1 MVTKDQGEV
10 DARRAQPTSQA
21 DGMAATAT
29 AQAGAEAGG
38 GLSSLLGAGPFLEA
52 VIEHIPAV
60 VFVKDATD
68 SRFILLNR
76 AGEEFLG
83 VKREAIIGRT
93 DHDVSP
99 KDEADRFV
107 ARDHEVLKSRQV
119 EIFEEEPVHTPHN
132 GLRFLRTR
140 MIVICDD
147 QDQPQYLLG
156 ISEDVT
162 DQKLKSERIR
172 HMAHHDGLT
181 DLANRALFRQRLD
194 AAMAEYRCTRRG
206 VVLFFIDLDGFK
218 RLNDT
223 LGHPTGDAVL
233 RLLAERIRRCA
244 HDGDTVA
251 RLGGDEFAII
261 HPVLPTSKSPT
272 AMATELVRSIARPY
286 DVGGSQLTLTASVGV
301 SVAGEDC
308 QDPDRMLKNAD
319 VALYRA
325 KTDGRNAFR
334 FYDSSMDNYLEAK
347 RDLERAVRNALAR
360 GEFEV
365 HYQPTVD
372 VRSERTCGYEALI
385 RWRHREKGLLPP
397 SEFIGIAEEVGF
409 IVPLGEWVLRKAC
422 DDAASWPPYM
432 RLAVNVS
439 PAQCSAALTQ
449 TVMNALAA
457 SRLPP
462 DRLELEITESA
473 LLQDNDVTLATLH
486 QLRKLGVKIAMDDFG
501 TGYSSLS
508 YLRSFPFDKI
518 KIDKSFV
525 KDVLVHP
532 ESLVIVRAVAGLG
545 LSFGVPTTAEGV
557 ETREQFEQIR
567 EAGCTQCQGYLF
579 GRAIPNAEVMRELH
593 QRRQAIRTPGYA

>member
-1 MVTKDQGEV
+1 M
-10 DARRAQPTSQA
+10 QPTGQSA
-21 DGMAATAT
+21 SLPGDTAT
-29 AQAGAEAGG
+29 APATHVRAEASD
-38 GLSSLLGAGPFLEA
+38 GLSSLLGAGQFLEA

-60 VFVKDATD
+60 VFVKDARD
-68 SRFILLNR
+68 FRFILLNC

-93 DHDVSP
+93 DHDVFP
-99 KDEADRFV
+99 RDEADRFV
-107 ARDHEVLKSRQV
+107 ARDRVVLKSRQV
-119 EIFEEEPVHTPHN
+119 EIIEEEPVHTPHN

-140 MIVICDD
+140 MIVVCDD
-147 QDQPQYLLG
+147 REQPQYLLG

-194 AAMAEYRCTRRG
+194 AAMAEYRCSRRG
-206 VVLFFIDLDGFK
+206 VVLLFIDLDGFK

-233 RLLAERIRRCA
+233 RLLAERLRRCA

-251 RLGGDEFAII
+251 RLGGDEFAIV

-272 AMATELVRSIARPY
+272 AMAAELVRSIARPY

-308 QDPDRMLKNAD
+308 QEPDRMLKNAD

-334 FYDSSMDNYLEAK
+334 FYDASMDNHLEAK

-365 HYQPTVD
+365 HYQPIVD
-372 VRSERTCGYEALI
+372 VRSERTCGYEALL
-385 RWRHREKGLLPP
+385 RWRHRERGLLPP

-422 DDAASWPPYM
+422 DDAADWPPYM
-432 RLAVNVS
+432 RLAVNIS

-449 TVMNALAA
+449 TVMSALAA

-473 LLQDNDVTLATLH
+473 LLQDNNVTLSTLH

-525 KDVLVHP
+525 KEVLVHP

-579 GRAIPNAEVMRELH
+579 GRAIPNAEVMRLIQ
-593 QRRQAIRTPGYA
+593 QRRQAIRKPGYA

>member
-1 MVTKDQGEV
+1 MQSS
-10 DARRAQPTSQA
+10 AQSAGQPGPAAVQTEAA
-21 DGMAATAT
+21 D
-29 AQAGAEAGG
+29 
-38 GLSSLLGAGPFLEA
+38 GLSSLLGAGQFLEA

-60 VFVKDATD
+60 VFVKDACD
-68 SRFILLNR
+68 FRFILLNR

-83 VKREAIIGRT
+83 VKRDAIIGRT
-93 DHDVSP
+93 DHDVFP
-99 KDEADRFV
+99 KDEADQFV
-107 ARDHEVLKSRQV
+107 ARDREVLKSRQV
-119 EIFEEEPVHTPHN
+119 EIIEEEPVHTPHN

-140 MIVICDD
+140 MIVVCDD
-147 QDQPQYLLG
+147 NEQPQYLLG

-194 AAMAEYRCTRRG
+194 AAMAEHRSTKRG
-206 VVLFFIDLDGFK
+206 VALFFIDLDGFK

-233 RLLAERIRRCA
+233 RLLAERLRRCG

-251 RLGGDEFAII
+251 RLGGDEFAIV
-261 HPVLPTSKSPT
+261 HPVSPTSKSPT
-272 AMATELVRSIARPY
+272 AIATELVRSIARPY

-301 SVAGEDC
+301 SVAGDGCHE
-308 QDPDRMLKNAD
+308 PDRMLKNAD

-334 FYDSSMDNYLEAK
+334 FYDPSMDNYLEAK

-365 HYQPTVD
+365 HYQPIVD
-372 VRSERTCGYEALI
+372 VRSERTCGYEALL

-422 DDAASWPPYM
+422 DDAASWPPYL
-432 RLAVNVS
+432 RLAVNIS
-439 PAQCSAALTQ
+439 PAQCTAALTQ

-462 DRLELEITESA
+462 DRLELEITELA
-473 LLQDNDVTLATLH
+473 LLHDNTTTLSTLH
-486 QLRKLGVKIAMDDFG
+486 QLRTLGVKIAMDDFG

-518 KIDKSFV
+518 KIDQSFV
-525 KDVLVHP
+525 RDVLVHP

-579 GRAIPNAEVMRELH
+579 GRAIPNTEVTRLMQ
-593 QRRQAIRTPGYA
+593 QRRQAIRKPGYA

>member
-1 MVTKDQGEV
+1 VPFSRHARDYRGIKGE
-10 DARRAQPTSQA
+10 T
-21 DGMAATAT
+21 GETL
-29 AQAGAEAGG
+29 G
-38 GLSSLLGAGPFLEA
+38 SLLGAGQFLEA

-60 VFVKDATD
+60 VFVKDARD
-68 SRFILLNR
+68 FRFILLNR

-83 VKREAIIGRT
+83 VSRQAIIGKT
-93 DHDVSP
+93 DHDVFP
-99 KDEADRFV
+99 KEEADQFV
-107 ARDHEVLKSRQV
+107 ARDREVLKSRHV
-119 EIFEEEPVHTPHN
+119 EIVEEEPVHTPHN

-147 QDQPQYLLG
+147 KQEPEYLVG

-162 DQKLKSERIR
+162 DQKRKTERIK

-194 AAMAEYRCTRRG
+194 AAMAEYRGTRRG
-206 VVLFFIDLDGFK
+206 VALFFIDLDGFK

-233 RLLAERIRRCA
+233 RLLAERLRRA
-244 HDGDTVA
+244 AQEGDTVA
-251 RLGGDEFAII
+251 RLGGDEFALL
-261 HPVLPTSKSPT
+261 HPVTPTSKSLP
-272 AMATELVRSIARPY
+272 ALASELVQSIARPY
-286 DVGGSQLTLTASVGV
+286 DVGGSQLTLTASIGV
-301 SVAGEDC
+301 SLAGEAC
-308 QDPDRMLKNAD
+308 QEPDRMLKNAD

-334 FYDSSMDNYLEAK
+334 FYDPSMDNHLEAK

-365 HYQPTVD
+365 HYQPIVD
-372 VRSERTCGYEALI
+372 VRSERICGYEALT
-385 RWRHREKGLLPP
+385 RWRHRERGLLPP

-409 IVPLGEWVLRKAC
+409 IIPLGEWVLRKAC

-432 RLAVNVS
+432 RLAVNIS
-439 PAQCSAALTQ
+439 PAQCTAALTP
-449 TVMNALAA
+449 TVFNALAS

-473 LLQDNDVTLATLH
+473 LLQDNSATLATLH
-486 QLRKLGVKIAMDDFG
+486 QLRKLGVNIAMDDFG

-525 KDVLVHP
+525 SDVLVHP
-532 ESLVIVRAVAGLG
+532 ESLSIVRAVAGLG
-545 LSFGVPTTAEGV
+545 VSFGVPTTAEGV
-557 ETREQFEQIR
+557 ETREQFEQIKA
-567 EAGCTQCQGYLF
+567 AGCTQCQGYLF
-579 GRAIPNAEVMRELH
+579 GRAIPNAEVMRALQ
-593 QRRQAIRTPGYA
+593 QRRQAIRKPGYA

>member
-1 MVTKDQGEV
+1 MQ
-10 DARRAQPTSQA
+10 RRAQTTSQPG
-21 DGMAATAT
+21 GMASAAP
-29 AQAGAEAGG
+29 AQAGAEAGD

-83 VKREAIIGRT
+83 AKRDAIIGRT
-93 DHDVSP
+93 DHDVFP

-251 RLGGDEFAII
+251 RLGGC
-261 HPVLPTSKSPT
+261 LLYTSPSPRD
-272 AMATELVRSIARPY
+272 RS
-286 DVGGSQLTLTASVGV
+286 
-301 SVAGEDC
+301 
-308 QDPDRMLKNAD
+308 
-319 VALYRA
+319 
-325 KTDGRNAFR
+325 
-334 FYDSSMDNYLEAK
+334 
-347 RDLERAVRNALAR
+347 
-360 GEFEV
+360 
-365 HYQPTVD
+365 
-372 VRSERTCGYEALI
+372 
-385 RWRHREKGLLPP
+385 
-397 SEFIGIAEEVGF
+397 
-409 IVPLGEWVLRKAC
+409 
-422 DDAASWPPYM
+422 
-432 RLAVNVS
+432 
-439 PAQCSAALTQ
+439 
-449 TVMNALAA
+449 
-457 SRLPP
+457 
-462 DRLELEITESA
+462 
-473 LLQDNDVTLATLH
+473 
-486 QLRKLGVKIAMDDFG
+486 
-501 TGYSSLS
+501 
-508 YLRSFPFDKI
+508 
-518 KIDKSFV
+518 
-525 KDVLVHP
+525 
-532 ESLVIVRAVAGLG
+532 
-545 LSFGVPTTAEGV
+545 
-557 ETREQFEQIR
+557 
-567 EAGCTQCQGYLF
+567 
-579 GRAIPNAEVMRELH
+579 
-593 QRRQAIRTPGYA
+593 

>member
-1 MVTKDQGEV
+1 MQSRAGFVGQERAIAPAA
-10 DARRAQPTSQA
+10 ARNVSS
-21 DGMAATAT
+21 AAPD
-29 AQAGAEAGG
+29 EP
-38 GLSSLLGAGPFLEA
+38 LSSLLGAGQFLEA

-60 VFVKDATD
+60 VFVKDARD
-68 SRFILLNR
+68 FRFILLNR
-76 AGEEFLG
+76 AGEQFLG
-83 VKREAIIGRT
+83 VSRQAIIGKT
-93 DHDVSP
+93 DHDVFP
-99 KDEADRFV
+99 KEEADQFV
-107 ARDHEVLKSRQV
+107 ARDREVLKSREV
-119 EIFEEEPVHTPHN
+119 AVIDEEPVHTPHN

-140 MIVICDD
+140 MIVICDEK
-147 QDQPQYLLG
+147 QQPEYLLG

-162 DQKLKSERIR
+162 DQKHKAERIR

-194 AAMAEYRCTRRG
+194 AAMAEYRGTGRG
-206 VVLFFIDLDGFK
+206 VALYFIDLDGFK

-233 RLLAERIRRCA
+233 RLLAERLRRCGQE
-244 HDGDTVA
+244 GDTVA
-251 RLGGDEFAII
+251 RLGGDEFALL
-261 HPVLPTSKSPT
+261 HPVSPASKSLP
-272 AMATELVRSIARPY
+272 ALAGELVQSIARPY
-286 DVGGSQLTLTASVGV
+286 DVAGSKLTLTASVGV

-308 QDPDRMLKNAD
+308 QEPDRMLKNAD

-334 FYDSSMDNYLEAK
+334 FYDPDMDHHLEAK

-365 HYQPTVD
+365 HYQPIVD
-372 VRSERTCGYEALI
+372 IRSERACGFEALL

-409 IVPLGEWVLRKAC
+409 IIPLGEWVLRKAC
-422 DDAASWPPYM
+422 DDAANWPPYT
-432 RLAVNVS
+432 RLAVNIS
-439 PAQCSAALTQ
+439 PAQCNAALTQ

-473 LLQDNDVTLATLH
+473 LLQDNDATLATLH
-486 QLRKLGVKIAMDDFG
+486 QLRALGVKIAMDDFG

-545 LSFGVPTTAEGV
+545 ISFGVPTTAEGV
-557 ETREQFEQIR
+557 ETREQFEQIKA
-567 EAGCTQCQGYLF
+567 AGCTECQGYLF
-579 GRAIPNAEVMRELH
+579 GRAIPYDEVMRQL
-593 QRRQAIRTPGYA
+593 QRRRQAIRKPGYA

>member
-1 MVTKDQGEV
+1 MQ
-10 DARRAQPTSQA
+10 RRAQTTSQPG
-21 DGMAATAT
+21 GMASAPT
-29 AQAGAEAGG
+29 AQAGAEAGDA
-38 GLSSLLGAGPFLEA
+38 LSSLLGAGPFLEA

-83 VKREAIIGRT
+83 AKRDAIIGRT
-93 DHDVSP
+93 DHDVFP

-107 ARDHEVLKSRQV
+107 ARDREVLKSRQV

-251 RLGGDEFAII
+251 RLGGDEFAIV

-334 FYDSSMDNYLEAK
+334 FYDPSMDNYLEAK

-365 HYQPTVD
+365 HYQPIVE

-432 RLAVNVS
+432 RLAVNIS

-579 GRAIPNAEVMRELH
+579 GRAMPNAEVMRELH
-593 QRRQAIRTPGYA
+593 QRRQAIRKPGYA

>member
-1 MVTKDQGEV
+1 MQRSAHSVG
-10 DARRAQPTSQA
+10 QPGNLAST
-21 DGMAATAT
+21 T

-38 GLSSLLGAGPFLEA
+38 LSSLLGAGQFLEA
-52 VIEHIPAV
+52 VIEQIPAV
-60 VFVKDATD
+60 VFVKDASD
-68 SRFILLNR
+68 FRFILLNR

-83 VKREAIIGRT
+83 VSRQAIIGRT
-93 DHDVSP
+93 DHDVFP
-99 KDEADRFV
+99 KDEANRFV
-107 ARDHEVLKSRQV
+107 ARDREVLKSRQV
-119 EIFEEEPVHTPHN
+119 GIIEEEPVHTPHN

-140 MIVICDD
+140 MIVVCDD
-147 QDQPQYLLG
+147 NRQPQYLLG
-156 ISEDVT
+156 ISEEVT
-162 DQKLKSERIR
+162 DQKLKAERIR

-181 DLANRALFRQRLD
+181 DLVNRALFRQRLD
-194 AAMAEYRCTRRG
+194 AAMAEYRSTRRG
-206 VVLFFIDLDGFK
+206 VALFFIDLDGFK

-233 RLLAERIRRCA
+233 RYLAERLRRCA
-244 HDGDTVA
+244 HDDDTVA
-251 RLGGDEFAII
+251 RLGGDEFAIL
-261 HPVLPTSKSPT
+261 HPVHSTSKSPT
-272 AMATELVRSIARPY
+272 ALAHELIHSVARPF
-286 DVGGSQLTLTASVGV
+286 DVGGSQLTLTASIGV
-301 SVAGEDC
+301 SVAGDGCQEPDC
-308 QDPDRMLKNAD
+308 MLKNAD

-334 FYDSSMDNYLEAK
+334 FYDSSMDNHLEAK

-365 HYQPTVD
+365 HYQPIVD
-372 VRSERTCGYEALI
+372 VRSERVCGYEALV

-409 IVPLGEWVLRKAC
+409 IVPLGEWVLRRAC
-422 DDAASWPPYM
+422 DDAANWPPYM

-439 PAQCSAALTQ
+439 PAQCTAALTQ
-449 TVMNALAA
+449 TVVNALAS

-473 LLQDNDVTLATLH
+473 LLSDNSATLDTLH
-486 QLRKLGVKIAMDDFG
+486 RLRKLGVHIAMDDFG

-532 ESLVIVRAVAGLG
+532 ESLVIVRAVAGLA

-567 EAGCTQCQGYLF
+567 NAGCTQCQGYYF
-579 GRAIPNAEVMRELH
+579 GRAMPNADVMRSLH
-593 QRRQAIRTPGYA
+593 QRRQAIRKPGYA

>member
-1 MVTKDQGEV
+1 MQ
-10 DARRAQPTSQA
+10 RPAQITSQPG
-21 DGMAATAT
+21 GMASAPT
-29 AQAGAEAGG
+29 AQAGAEAGD

-83 VKREAIIGRT
+83 AKRDAIIGRT
-93 DHDVSP
+93 DHDVFP

-194 AAMAEYRCTRRG
+194 GAMAEYRCTRRG

-251 RLGGDEFAII
+251 RLGGDEFAIV

-334 FYDSSMDNYLEAK
+334 FYDPSMDNYLEAK

-365 HYQPTVD
+365 HYQPIVD

-432 RLAVNVS
+432 RLAVNIS

-518 KIDKSFV
+518 KIDQSFV

-579 GRAIPNAEVMRELH
+579 GRAMPNAEVMRELH
-593 QRRQAIRTPGYA
+593 QRRQAIRKPGYA

>member
-1 MVTKDQGEV
+1 MSSAIP
-10 DARRAQPTSQA
+10 ARPLPSAQRPA
-21 DGMAATAT
+21 DGKS
-29 AQAGAEAGG
+29 GAMPG
-38 GLSSLLGAGPFLEA
+38 SLLGGRFLEA

-60 VFVKDATD
+60 VFVKDARD
-68 SRFILLNR
+68 FRFVLLNR

-83 VKREAIIGRT
+83 VSRHAIIGKT
-93 DHDVSP
+93 DHDVFP
-99 KDEADRFV
+99 KQEADRFV
-107 ARDHEVLKSRQV
+107 ARDREVLKSRNV
-119 EIFEEEPVHTPHN
+119 EIVDDEPVHTPHN
-132 GLRFLRTR
+132 GLRLLRTR

-147 QDQPQYLLG
+147 RQQPEYLVG

-162 DQKLKSERIR
+162 EQKRKTERIK

-194 AAMAEYRCTRRG
+194 AAMAEFRGSRRG

-233 RLLAERIRRCA
+233 RLLGERLRRCA
-244 HDGDTVA
+244 QGDDTVA
-251 RLGGDEFAII
+251 RLGGDEFALLHQIA
-261 HPVLPTSKSPT
+261 PGSKSPT
-272 AMATELVRSIARPY
+272 AVANELVQSIGRPY
-286 DVGGSQLTLTASVGV
+286 DVAGSQLTLTASVGI
-301 SVAGEDC
+301 STAGDGC
-308 QDPDRMLKNAD
+308 KTPDQMLKNAD

-325 KTDGRNAFR
+325 KTDGRNTFR
-334 FYDSSMDNYLEAK
+334 FYDPSMDNYLEAK

-365 HYQPTVD
+365 HYQPIVD
-372 VRSERTCGYEALI
+372 VASERTRGFEALV
-385 RWRHREKGLLPP
+385 RWRHSEKGLLPP

-409 IVPLGEWVLRKAC
+409 IVPLGEWVLRRAC
-422 DDAASWPPYM
+422 EDAAGWPPYM
-432 RLAVNVS
+432 HLAVNIS
-439 PAQCSAALTQ
+439 PAQCTGALTQ
-449 TVMNALAA
+449 TVFNALAS

-462 DRLELEITESA
+462 ERLELEITESA
-473 LLQDNDVTLATLH
+473 LLQDNSTTISTLH

-518 KIDKSFV
+518 KIDQSFV

-545 LSFGVPTTAEGV
+545 ISFGVPTTAEGV

-567 EAGCTQCQGYLF
+567 SAGCTQCQGYLF
-579 GRAIPNAEVMRELH
+579 GRAIPNAEVMRGLH
-593 QRRQAIRTPGYA
+593 ERRKLIRKPGYA

>member
-1 MVTKDQGEV
+1 MQ
-10 DARRAQPTSQA
+10 RSAQSANQA
-21 DGMAATAT
+21 GGLAATAT
-29 AQAGAEAGG
+29 AQTRAEGVDD
-38 GLSSLLGAGPFLEA
+38 LSSLLGAGPFLEA

-60 VFVKDATD
+60 VFVKDARD
-68 SRFILLNR
+68 FRFILLNR

-83 VKREAIIGRT
+83 VKRDAIIGRT
-93 DHDVSP
+93 DHDVFP
-99 KDEADRFV
+99 KEEADRFV
-107 ARDHEVLKSRQV
+107 ARDREVLKSRQV
-119 EIFEEEPVHTPHN
+119 EIIEEEPVHTPHN

-140 MIVICDD
+140 MIVVCDD
-147 QDQPQYLLG
+147 KDEPQYLLG

-194 AAMAEYRCTRRG
+194 AAMAEYRGTRRG
-206 VVLFFIDLDGFK
+206 VVLYFIDLDGFK

-233 RLLAERIRRCA
+233 RLLAERLRRCA

-251 RLGGDEFAII
+251 RLGGDEFAIV

-272 AMATELVRSIARPY
+272 AMAAELVRSIARPY

-301 SVAGEDC
+301 SVAGDGCE
-308 QDPDRMLKNAD
+308 QPDRMLKNAD

-334 FYDSSMDNYLEAK
+334 FYDASMDNYLEAK

-365 HYQPTVD
+365 HYQPIVD
-372 VRSERTCGYEALI
+372 VRSERVCGYEALI

-422 DDAASWPPYM
+422 DDAANWPPYM
-432 RLAVNVS
+432 RLAVNIS
-439 PAQCSAALTQ
+439 PAQCTAALTQ

-518 KIDKSFV
+518 KIDQSFV
-525 KDVLVHP
+525 KEVLVHP

-579 GRAIPNAEVMRELH
+579 GRAVPNAEVMRAMH
-593 QRRQAIRTPGYA
+593 QRRQAIRKPGYA

>member
-1 MVTKDQGEV
+1 MQ
-10 DARRAQPTSQA
+10 RRAQPTSQPG
-21 DGMAATAT
+21 GMASAPT
-29 AQAGAEAGG
+29 AQAGAEAGD

-83 VKREAIIGRT
+83 AKREAIIGRT
-93 DHDVSP
+93 DHDVFP

-251 RLGGDEFAII
+251 RLGGDEFAIV

-365 HYQPTVD
+365 HYQPIVD

-432 RLAVNVS
+432 RLAVNIS

-593 QRRQAIRTPGYA
+593 QRRQAIRKPGYA

>member
-1 MVTKDQGEV
+1 MGQQDRP
-10 DARRAQPTSQA
+10 AP
-21 DGMAATAT
+21 TAT
-29 AQAGAEAGG
+29 TQSEAETGQGLGA
-38 GLSSLLGAGPFLEA
+38 LLGAGKFLDA

-60 VFVKDATD
+60 VFVKDARD
-68 SRFILLNR
+68 LRFILLNR

-83 VKREAIIGRT
+83 VSRQAVIGKT
-93 DHDVSP
+93 DHEVFP
-99 KDEADRFV
+99 KEEADRFV
-107 ARDHEVLKSRQV
+107 ARDREVLHSRRV
-119 EIFEEEPVHTPHN
+119 EIIEAEPVHTPHN

-140 MIVICDD
+140 MIVIRD
-147 QDQPQYLLG
+147 QNGQPQYLLG
-156 ISEDVT
+156 VSEDVT
-162 DQKLKSERIR
+162 DQKLKTERIR

-194 AAMAEYRCTRRG
+194 AVMAEFRSTRRG

-233 RLLAERIRRCA
+233 RMLAERLRRCA
-244 HDGDTVA
+244 HQGDTVA
-251 RLGGDEFAII
+251 RLGGDEFAIL
-261 HPVLPTSKSPT
+261 HPVGPASKSPT
-272 AMATELVRSIARPY
+272 ALASELVRSIARPY
-286 DVGGSQLTLTASVGV
+286 DVGGNQLTLTASIGV
-301 SVAGEDC
+301 SIANDGCSEA
-308 QDPDRMLKNAD
+308 DRMLKNAD

-334 FYDSSMDNYLEAK
+334 FYDPSMDNHLEAK
-347 RDLERAVRNALAR
+347 RDLERAVRDALAR

-365 HYQPTVD
+365 HYQPVVD
-372 VRSERTCGYEALI
+372 VRSERTVGFEALV

-397 SEFIGIAEEVGF
+397 SEFIGIAEEMGF

-422 DDAASWPPYM
+422 GDAADWPPYT

-439 PAQCSAALTQ
+439 PAQCTPALTQ
-449 TVMNALAA
+449 TVLNALAA

-462 DRLELEITESA
+462 DRLELEITETA
-473 LLQDNDVTLATLH
+473 LLHDNNVTLSVLH
-486 QLRKLGVKIAMDDFG
+486 QLRKLGVRIAMDDFG

-545 LSFGVPTTAEGV
+545 KSFGVPTTAEGV

-567 EAGCTQCQGYLF
+567 EAGCTQCQGYYF
-579 GRAIPNAEVMRELH
+579 GRAIPNAEVMRALH
-593 QRRQAIRTPGYA
+593 QRRQLIRKPGYA

>member
-1 MVTKDQGEV
+1 M
-10 DARRAQPTSQA
+10 QPTAQSVSQPE
-21 DGMAATAT
+21 GLATAPT
-29 AQAGAEAGG
+29 AHTRAEAGG
-38 GLSSLLGAGPFLEA
+38 GLSSLLGAGQFLEA

-60 VFVKDATD
+60 VFVKDARD
-68 SRFILLNR
+68 FRFILLNR
-76 AGEEFLG
+76 AGEDFLG
-83 VKREAIIGRT
+83 VKREAMIGRT
-93 DHDVSP
+93 DHDVFL

-107 ARDHEVLKSRQV
+107 ARDREVLKSRQV
-119 EIFEEEPVHTPHN
+119 EIIEEEPVHTPHN

-147 QDQPQYLLG
+147 QEQPQYLLG

-223 LGHPTGDAVL
+223 LGHPTGAAVL
-233 RLLAERIRRCA
+233 RLLAERLRRCA

-251 RLGGDEFAII
+251 RLGGDEFAIV

-308 QDPDRMLKNAD
+308 QEPDRMLKNAD

-365 HYQPTVD
+365 HYQPIVD
-372 VRSERTCGYEALI
+372 VRSERTCGYEALL

-432 RLAVNVS
+432 RLAVNIS

-473 LLQDNDVTLATLH
+473 LLHDNTVTLSTLH

-525 KDVLVHP
+525 KEVLVHP

-579 GRAIPNAEVMRELH
+579 GRAIPNAEVMRSLH
-593 QRRQAIRTPGYA
+593 QRRQAIRKPGYA

>member
-1 MVTKDQGEV
+1 MQ
-10 DARRAQPTSQA
+10 RSAQPTSQP
-21 DGMAATAT
+21 GGLAATAT
-29 AQAGAEAGG
+29 AHTRAEGVDD
-38 GLSSLLGAGPFLEA
+38 LSSLLGAGPFLEA

-60 VFVKDATD
+60 VFVKDARD
-68 SRFILLNR
+68 FRFILLNR

-83 VKREAIIGRT
+83 VKRDAIIGRT
-93 DHDVSP
+93 DHDVFP

-107 ARDHEVLKSRQV
+107 ARDREVLKSRQV
-119 EIFEEEPVHTPHN
+119 EIIEEEPVHTPHN
-132 GLRFLRTR
+132 GLRFLRSR
-140 MIVICDD
+140 MIVVCDD
-147 QDQPQYLLG
+147 KEEPQYLLG

-162 DQKLKSERIR
+162 DQKLNSERIR

-233 RLLAERIRRCA
+233 RLLAERLRRCA

-251 RLGGDEFAII
+251 RLGGDEFAIV

-272 AMATELVRSIARPY
+272 AMAAEIVRSIARPY

-301 SVAGEDC
+301 SVAGEGC
-308 QDPDRMLKNAD
+308 QEPDRMLKNAD

-334 FYDSSMDNYLEAK
+334 FYDASMDNYLEAK

-365 HYQPTVD
+365 HYQPIVD

-385 RWRHREKGLLPP
+385 RWRHRERGLLPP

-432 RLAVNVS
+432 RLAVNIS

-518 KIDKSFV
+518 KIDQSFV
-525 KDVLVHP
+525 KEVLVHP

-579 GRAIPNAEVMRELH
+579 GRAVPNAEVMRTLH
-593 QRRQAIRTPGYA
+593 QRRQAIRKPGYA

>member
-1 MVTKDQGEV
+1 
-10 DARRAQPTSQA
+10 
-21 DGMAATAT
+21 MASAT
-29 AQAGAEAGG
+29 AQTTAEAGD
-38 GLSSLLGAGPFLEA
+38 GLSSLLGAGQFLEA

-60 VFVKDATD
+60 VFVKDARD
-68 SRFILLNR
+68 FRFMLLNR

-83 VKREAIIGRT
+83 VKRQAIIGRT
-93 DHDVSP
+93 DHDVFP
-99 KDEADRFV
+99 KEEADRF
-107 ARDHEVLKSRQV
+107 ATRDREVLKSRSV
-119 EIFEEEPVHTPHN
+119 EIIDEEPVHTPHN

-140 MIVICDD
+140 MIVVCDD
-147 QDQPQYLLG
+147 NQQPQYLLG

-194 AAMAEYRCTRRG
+194 AAMAEYRSTRRG
-206 VVLFFIDLDGFK
+206 LVLFFIDLDGFK

-233 RLLAERIRRCA
+233 RLLAERLRRCA
-244 HDGDTVA
+244 QEGDTVA
-251 RLGGDEFAII
+251 RLGGDEFAIV

-286 DVGGSQLTLTASVGV
+286 DVGGSRLTLTASVGI
-301 SVAGEDC
+301 SIADADC
-308 QDPDRMLKNAD
+308 QEPDRMLKNAD

-334 FYDSSMDNYLEAK
+334 FYDSSMDNHLETK
-347 RDLERAVRNALAR
+347 RTLERAVRDALTR

-365 HYQPTVD
+365 HYQPIVD
-372 VRSERTCGYEALI
+372 VRSERICGYEALL

-422 DDAASWPPYM
+422 DDAADWPPYL
-432 RLAVNVS
+432 RLAVNIS
-439 PAQCSAALTQ
+439 PAQCTAALTQ

-473 LLQDNDVTLATLH
+473 LLQDNDTTLSTLH
-486 QLRKLGVKIAMDDFG
+486 QLRKLGVRIAMDDFG

-532 ESLVIVRAVAGLG
+532 ESLAIVRAVAGLG
-545 LSFGVPTTAEGV
+545 VSFGVPTTAEGV

-567 EAGCTQCQGYLF
+567 DAGCTQCQGYYY
-579 GRAIPNAEVMRELH
+579 GHAIPNDEVMRALH
-593 QRRQAIRTPGYA
+593 QRRQAIRKPGYA

>member
-1 MVTKDQGEV
+1 M
-10 DARRAQPTSQA
+10 QPTAQSA
-21 DGMAATAT
+21 SPPEGVATAPT
-29 AQAGAEAGG
+29 AHTGAEAAD
-38 GLSSLLGAGPFLEA
+38 GLSSLLGAGQFLEA
-52 VIEHIPAV
+52 VIEHIPAL
-60 VFVKDATD
+60 VFVKDARD
-68 SRFILLNR
+68 FRFILLNR

-93 DHDVSP
+93 DHDVFP

-107 ARDHEVLKSRQV
+107 ARDREVLKSRQV
-119 EIFEEEPVHTPHN
+119 EIIEEEPVHTPHN

-140 MIVICDD
+140 MIVICEDKE
-147 QDQPQYLLG
+147 QPQYLLG

-194 AAMAEYRCTRRG
+194 VAMAEYRRTRRG

-233 RLLAERIRRCA
+233 RLLAERLRRCA

-251 RLGGDEFAII
+251 RLGGDEFAIV
-261 HPVLPTSKSPT
+261 HPGLPTSKSPT
-272 AMATELVRSIARPY
+272 AMATELVRSIARSY

-301 SVAGEDC
+301 SIAGEDC
-308 QDPDRMLKNAD
+308 QEPDRMLKNAD

-334 FYDSSMDNYLEAK
+334 FYDASMDNYLEAK

-365 HYQPTVD
+365 HYQPIVD
-372 VRSERTCGYEALI
+372 VRSERTCGYEALL

-432 RLAVNVS
+432 RLAVNIS

-449 TVMNALAA
+449 TVMNALGA

-473 LLQDNDVTLATLH
+473 LLQDNNVTLSTLH

-525 KDVLVHP
+525 KEVLVHP
-532 ESLVIVRAVAGLG
+532 ESLAIVRAVAGLG

-579 GRAIPNAEVMRELH
+579 GRAIPNAEVMRLLH
-593 QRRQAIRTPGYA
+593 QRRQAIRKPGYA

>member
-1 MVTKDQGEV
+1 MQ
-10 DARRAQPTSQA
+10 RSAQPTNQPA
-21 DGMAATAT
+21 GLAATAQT
-29 AQAGAEAGG
+29 TAEAGD
-38 GLSSLLGAGPFLEA
+38 GLSSLLGAGQFLEA

-60 VFVKDATD
+60 VFVKDARD

-83 VKREAIIGRT
+83 VKRQAIIGRT
-93 DHDVSP
+93 DHDVFP

-107 ARDHEVLKSRQV
+107 ARDREVLKSRQV
-119 EIFEEEPVHTPHN
+119 EIIEEEPVHTPHN

-147 QDQPQYLLG
+147 KEQPQYLLG

-162 DQKLKSERIR
+162 DQKRKTERIR

-194 AAMAEYRCTRRG
+194 AAMAEYRSTRRG

-233 RLLAERIRRCA
+233 RLLAERLRRCA
-244 HDGDTVA
+244 HDADTVA
-251 RLGGDEFAII
+251 RLGGDEFAIV

-272 AMATELVRSIARPY
+272 AMATEIVRSIARPY
-286 DVGGSQLTLTASVGV
+286 DVGGSALTLTASVGV
-301 SVAGEDC
+301 SVAGEGC
-308 QDPDRMLKNAD
+308 QEPDRMLKNAD

-334 FYDSSMDNYLEAK
+334 FYDSSMDNYLEEK
-347 RDLERAVRNALAR
+347 RALERAVRNALAR

-365 HYQPTVD
+365 HYQPIVD
-372 VRSERTCGYEALI
+372 VRSERTCGYEALL
-385 RWRHREKGLLPP
+385 RWRHRDKGLLPP
-397 SEFIGIAEEVGF
+397 SEFIVIAEEVGF

-422 DDAASWPPYM
+422 DDAANWPPYM
-432 RLAVNVS
+432 RLAVNIS
-439 PAQCSAALTQ
+439 PAQCTAALTQ

-462 DRLELEITESA
+462 DRLELEITELA
-473 LLQDNDVTLATLH
+473 LLQDNDVTLSTLH
-486 QLRKLGVKIAMDDFG
+486 QLRQLGVRIAMDDFG

-579 GRAIPNAEVMRELH
+579 GRAIPNAEVLRSLH
-593 QRRQAIRTPGYA
+593 QRRQAIRKPGYA

>member
-1 MVTKDQGEV
+1 MQRSAVF
-10 DARRAQPTSQA
+10 A
-21 DGMAATAT
+21 DRHGATEPPAGQTAT
-29 AQAGAEAGG
+29 AKSGED
-38 GLSSLLGAGPFLEA
+38 LSTLLGAGQFLEA

-60 VFVKDATD
+60 VFVKDARD
-68 SRFILLNR
+68 FRFILLNR

-83 VKREAIIGRT
+83 VSRQAIIGKT
-93 DHDVSP
+93 DHDVFP
-99 KDEADRFV
+99 KEEADQFV
-107 ARDHEVLKSRQV
+107 ARDREVLKSRHV
-119 EIFEEEPVHTPHN
+119 EIIEEEPVHTPHN

-147 QDQPQYLLG
+147 KQEPQYLVG

-162 DQKLKSERIR
+162 DQKCKAERIR

-194 AAMAEYRCTRRG
+194 AAMAEYRGSRRG
-206 VVLFFIDLDGFK
+206 VALFFIDLDGFK

-233 RLLAERIRRCA
+233 RLLAERLRRCCQE
-244 HDGDTVA
+244 GDTVA
-251 RLGGDEFAII
+251 RLGGDEFALL
-261 HPVLPTSKSPT
+261 HPVSPTSKSLQ
-272 AMATELVRSIARPY
+272 ALASELVQSIARPY
-286 DVGGSQLTLTASVGV
+286 AVGGSQLTLTASIGV

-308 QDPDRMLKNAD
+308 QEPDRMLKNAD

-334 FYDSSMDNYLEAK
+334 FYDPSMDNHLEAK

-365 HYQPTVD
+365 HYQPIVD
-372 VRSERTCGYEALI
+372 VRSERASGFEALL
-385 RWRHREKGLLPP
+385 RWRHRDKGLLPP

-409 IVPLGEWVLRKAC
+409 IIPLGEWVLRKAC
-422 DDAASWPPYM
+422 DDAADWPAYT
-432 RLAVNVS
+432 RLAVNIS
-439 PAQCSAALTQ
+439 PAQCTPALTQ
-449 TVMNALAA
+449 TVMSALAA

-473 LLQDNDVTLATLH
+473 LLQDNSATLATLH

-525 KDVLVHP
+525 SEVLVHP

-545 LSFGVPTTAEGV
+545 VSFGVPTTAEGV
-557 ETREQFEQIR
+557 ETREQFEQIKA
-567 EAGCTQCQGYLF
+567 AGCTQCQGYLF
-579 GRAIPNAEVMRELH
+579 GRAIPNAEVMRQLQ
-593 QRRQAIRTPGYA
+593 QRRQAIRKPGYA

>member
-1 MVTKDQGEV
+1 M
-10 DARRAQPTSQA
+10 QPTGQSA
-21 DGMAATAT
+21 SLPGDTAT
-29 AQAGAEAGG
+29 APATHVRAEASD
-38 GLSSLLGAGPFLEA
+38 GLSSLLGAGQFLEA

-60 VFVKDATD
+60 VFVKDARD
-68 SRFILLNR
+68 FRFILLNC

-93 DHDVSP
+93 DHDVFP
-99 KDEADRFV
+99 RDEADRFV
-107 ARDHEVLKSRQV
+107 ARDRVVLKSRQV
-119 EIFEEEPVHTPHN
+119 EIIEEEPVHTPHN

-140 MIVICDD
+140 MIVVCDD
-147 QDQPQYLLG
+147 REQPQYLLG

-194 AAMAEYRCTRRG
+194 AAMAEYRCSRRG
-206 VVLFFIDLDGFK
+206 VVLLFIDLDGFK

-233 RLLAERIRRCA
+233 RLLAERLRRCA

-251 RLGGDEFAII
+251 RLGGDEFAIV

-272 AMATELVRSIARPY
+272 AMAAELVRSIARPY

-308 QDPDRMLKNAD
+308 QESDRMLKNAD

-334 FYDSSMDNYLEAK
+334 FYDASMDNHLEAK

-365 HYQPTVD
+365 HYQPIVD
-372 VRSERTCGYEALI
+372 VRSERTCGYEALL
-385 RWRHREKGLLPP
+385 RWRHRERGLLPP

-422 DDAASWPPYM
+422 DDAADWPPYM
-432 RLAVNVS
+432 RLAVNIS

-449 TVMNALAA
+449 TVMSALAA

-473 LLQDNDVTLATLH
+473 LLQDNNVTLSTLH

-525 KDVLVHP
+525 KEVLVHP

-579 GRAIPNAEVMRELH
+579 GRAIPNAEVMRLIQ
-593 QRRQAIRTPGYA
+593 QRRQAIRKPGYA

>member
-1 MVTKDQGEV
+1 M
-10 DARRAQPTSQA
+10 QPTAQSA
-21 DGMAATAT
+21 SLPDGTAT
-29 AQAGAEAGG
+29 APAVHVRTEAAD
-38 GLSSLLGAGPFLEA
+38 GLSSLLGAGQFLEA

-60 VFVKDATD
+60 VFVKDARD
-68 SRFILLNR
+68 FRFILLNR

-93 DHDVSP
+93 DHDVFP

-107 ARDHEVLKSRQV
+107 ARDREVLKSRQV
-119 EIFEEEPVHTPHN
+119 EIIEEEPVHTPHN

-140 MIVICDD
+140 MIVVCDD
-147 QDQPQYLLG
+147 REQPQYLLG

-233 RLLAERIRRCA
+233 RLLAERLRRCA
-244 HDGDTVA
+244 HEGDTVA
-251 RLGGDEFAII
+251 RLGGDEFAIV

-308 QDPDRMLKNAD
+308 QEPDRMLKNAD

-334 FYDSSMDNYLEAK
+334 FYDASMDNHLEAK

-365 HYQPTVD
+365 HYQPIVD
-372 VRSERTCGYEALI
+372 VRSERTCGYEALL

-422 DDAASWPPYM
+422 DDAADWPPYM
-432 RLAVNVS
+432 RLAVNIS
-439 PAQCSAALTQ
+439 PAQCSATLTQ

-473 LLQDNDVTLATLH
+473 LLQDNNVTLSTLH

-525 KDVLVHP
+525 KEVLVHP

-579 GRAIPNAEVMRELH
+579 GRAIPNAEVMRLMQH
-593 QRRQAIRTPGYA
+593 RRQAIRKPGYA

>member
-1 MVTKDQGEV
+1 MQ
-10 DARRAQPTSQA
+10 RRAQITSQPGGVA
-21 DGMAATAT
+21 SAATAHS
-29 AQAGAEAGG
+29 GAEAGD

-68 SRFILLNR
+68 FRFILLNR

-83 VKREAIIGRT
+83 AKRDAIIGRT
-93 DHDVSP
+93 DHDVFP

-251 RLGGDEFAII
+251 RLGGDEFAIV
-261 HPVLPTSKSPT
+261 HPVLSTSKSPT
-272 AMATELVRSIARPY
+272 ATATELVRSIARPY

-334 FYDSSMDNYLEAK
+334 FYDPSMDNYLEAK

-365 HYQPTVD
+365 HYQPIVE

-397 SEFIGIAEEVGF
+397 SEFIGLAEEVGF

-432 RLAVNVS
+432 RLAVNIS

-462 DRLELEITESA
+462 DRLELEITELA

-579 GRAIPNAEVMRELH
+579 GRAMPNAEVMRELH
-593 QRRQAIRTPGYA
+593 QRRQAIRKPGYA

>member
-301 SVAGEDC
+301 SVAGEDY

-557 ETREQFEQIR
+557 ETREQFGQIR

>member
-1 MVTKDQGEV
+1 MQPI
-10 DARRAQPTSQA
+10 AQTAPTA
-21 DGMAATAT
+21 DTR
-29 AQAGAEAGG
+29 AEAAD
-38 GLSSLLGAGPFLEA
+38 GLSSLLGAGQFLEA

-60 VFVKDATD
+60 VFVKDARD
-68 SRFILLNR
+68 FRFILLNR

-83 VKREAIIGRT
+83 VKRQAIIGRT
-93 DHDVSP
+93 DHDVFP

-107 ARDHEVLKSRQV
+107 ARDREVLKSRQV
-119 EIFEEEPVHTPHN
+119 EIIEEEPVHTPHN

-140 MIVICDD
+140 MIVVCDD
-147 QDQPQYLLG
+147 KEQPHYLLG

-162 DQKLKSERIR
+162 DQKQKSERIR

-206 VVLFFIDLDGFK
+206 VVLFFVDLDGFK

-233 RLLAERIRRCA
+233 RILAERLRRCA

-251 RLGGDEFAII
+251 RLGGDEFAIV

-272 AMATELVRSIARPY
+272 AIAADLVRSIARPY

-308 QDPDRMLKNAD
+308 QEPDLMLKNAD

-334 FYDSSMDNYLEAK
+334 FYDASMDNYLEAK

-365 HYQPTVD
+365 HYQPIVD
-372 VRSERTCGYEALI
+372 VRSERTCGYEALL

-422 DDAASWPPYM
+422 DDAANWPPYM
-432 RLAVNVS
+432 RLAVNIS

-473 LLQDNDVTLATLH
+473 LLQDNNVTLSTLH

-525 KDVLVHP
+525 KEVLVHP

-579 GRAIPNAEVMRELH
+579 GRAVPNAEVMRQLH
-593 QRRQAIRTPGYA
+593 QRRQAIRKPGYA